1 MPASPE
7 IRTSFYLLIVPADG
21 IGTADKELSGDFGTS
36 PFFGQHYYAGRE
48 LNDKAQENC
57 RRIMQDFRE
66 IVWSGIELLN
76 ITAQAL
82 RNGLVQRVGHEP
94 PALIDHVHGD
104 IARSR

>member
-1 MPASPE
+1 
-7 IRTSFYLLIVPADG
+7 
-21 IGTADKELSGDFGTS
+21 
-36 PFFGQHYYAGRE
+36 
-48 LNDKAQENC
+48 
-57 RRIMQDFRE
+57 MQDFRE

-104 IARSR
+104 IARSRQRKQLLIWIKCHTTVHQ